1 MNKKYQVFVS
11 STYNDLK
18 EERLAVTQLLLK
30 MGFIPVGMEQFPASN
45 MSQMEYIKMMLDS
58 CDYYLL
64 ILAGKYGTIDA
75 DGIGFTEKEY
85 DYAIENGIPVMSIL
99 VRDIGKLENAKCEE
113 TDAGRTFLKKFRD
126 KVSAGK
132 LVDFYTDL
140 GSLTTAVATAVHSCV
155 QLFPAKGWIRGEST
169 DGAEDIETKI
179 EEYMSKHTVSKEDI
193 EALFEG
199 ETIILNGGNASDLVQ
214 SGDNSSSENE
224 PTRETI
230 SLKGA
235 KTFVEEVAKR
245 LPKITMD

>member
-11 STYNDLK
+11 STYKDLK

-64 ILAGKYGTIDA
+64 ILAGKYGTVDT

-85 DYAIENGIPVMSIL
+85 DYAIANGIPVMSIL
-99 VRDIGKLENAKCEE
+99 IKDLGKLESAKCEK
-113 TDAGRTFLKKFRD
+113 TDTGRALLKSFRN
-126 KVSAGK
+126 KVSAGR

-155 QLFPAKGWIRGEST
+155 QLFPAKGWIRGETT
-169 DGAEDIETKI
+169 DGVADIEAQI
-179 EEYMSKHTVSKEDI
+179 EKYMQEHTASKADI
-193 EALFEG
+193 EALFTND
-199 ETIILNGGNASDLVQ
+199 TIVLNGGNASSDIAEESSQ
-214 SGDNSSSENE
+214 SS
-224 PTRETI
+224 RETI
-230 SLKGA
+230 SLTGA
-235 KTFVEEVAKR
+235 RTMVEELAKR
-245 LPKITMD
+245 LPKVEWEEI

>member
-11 STYNDLK
+11 STYKDLK

-64 ILAGKYGTIDA
+64 ILAGKYGSIDV

-85 DYAIENGIPVMSIL
+85 DYAIANNIPVMSIL
-99 VRDIGKLENAKCEE
+99 VKDIGKLQSDLCED
-113 TDAGRTFLKKFRD
+113 TDEKRLLLKNFRD
-126 KVSAGK
+126 KVSKGK

-155 QLFPAKGWIRGEST
+155 QLFPAKGWIRGETT
-169 DGAEDIETKI
+169 DGTA
-179 EEYMSKHTVSKEDI
+179 DI
-193 EALFEG
+193 EAKIEKYMQEHTASSADIHALFAG
-199 ETIILNGGNASDLVQ
+199 DTIVLDGGNASTHTTEECSQ
-214 SGDNSSSENE
+214 SS
-224 PTRETI
+224 RETV
-230 SLKGA
+230 SLAGA
-235 KTFVEEVAKR
+235 RTIAEELAKR
-245 LPKITMD
+245 MPKVEWEEF

>member
-11 STYNDLK
+11 STYKDLK
-18 EERLAVTQLLLK
+18 EERMAVIRLLLK

-64 ILAGKYGTIDA
+64 ILAGKYGSVDV

-85 DYAIENGIPVMSIL
+85 DYAIANGIPVMSIL
-99 VRDIGKLENAKCEE
+99 VEDIGKLENAKCED
-113 TDAGRTFLKKFRD
+113 TDAKRELLMKFRE

-155 QLFPAKGWIRGEST
+155 QLFPAKGCVHR
-169 DGAEDIETKI
+169 
-179 EEYMSKHTVSKEDI
+179 
-193 EALFEG
+193 
-199 ETIILNGGNASDLVQ
+199 
-214 SGDNSSSENE
+214 
-224 PTRETI
+224 
-230 SLKGA
+230 
-235 KTFVEEVAKR
+235 
-245 LPKITMD
+245 

>member
-64 ILAGKYGTIDA
+64 ILAGKYGSIDT

-85 DYAIENGIPVMSIL
+85 DYAIEKGIPVMSIL

-113 TDAGRTFLKKFRD
+113 ADARRALLKKFRD
-126 KVSAGK
+126 KVSTGK
-132 LVDFYTDL
+132 MVDFYTDL
-140 GSLTTAVATAVHSCV
+140 GSLTTVVATAVHSCV
-155 QLFPAKGWIRGEST
+155 QLFPAKGWIRGETT
-169 DGAEDIETKI
+169 DGTADIEAKI

-199 ETIILNGGNASDLVQ
+199 DTIILDGGNVSDLTQ
-214 SGDNSSSENE
+214 NNNE
-224 PTRETI
+224 YISNDTTRETV
-230 SLKGA
+230 SLNGA
-235 KTFVEEVAKR
+235 KTFVEDFAKN